1 MASLI
6 SDSEKKVLSG
16 VFDDVFDTFKRE
28 IVVYKEPVKVLS
40 SVSEAAKFGYGDA
53 SNQTNYTYTSQT
65 GVYSAIIRYN
75 DNQQENYNQNIG
87 AGFSAGDV
95 RIKVKKDCRDFI
107 EKGKTEKIT
116 FDNKSWNVG
125 SEDSVKRFLDSE
137 FFVYYLERTK

>member
-6 SDSEKKVLSG
+6 SNSEKKVLSG
-16 VFDDVFDTFKRE
+16 VFDDIFDTFKRD
-28 IVVYKEPVKVLS
+28 IVVYKEPVKTLNS
-40 SVSEAAKFGYGDA
+40 ISEAAIFGYGDS

-65 GVYSAIIRYN
+65 GVYSAIIRYT
-75 DNQQENYNQNIG
+75 DNQQENYNQNLG

-107 EKGKTEKIT
+107 EGGKTEKIT
-116 FDNKSWNVG
+116 FDNKNWNVG

-137 FFVYYLERTK
+137 FYVYYLERTK